1 MATVGSLAVVLTAS
15 ATDFERTMG
24 RAARS
29 VKSTEKEFMRSAR
42 RMEDIGRKWTMG
54 VTVPIVAGFTAV
66 TKAAIDWEDAFAG
79 VRKTVAA
86 TEEQFSE
93 LDQSLRK
100 MTERIPAT
108 HREIGQIA
116 ETAGQLG
123 IQTENIEDFT
133 ETMAMLGTATNMAS
147 DEAAIALAQ
156 MANVMQTGQQ
166 NFDRLGSTVVHLGNN
181 LATMESN
188 IVEFGQRIA
197 GAGKI
202 AGLTEAQVLSIGGA
216 FASVGVN
223 AEAGGTAVSKVLQSM
238 TEAVATGNK
247 NLQGFAAVS
256 GMSAAEFAT
265 SWQED
270 AGMAFTRF
278 IEGIGASG
286 DQAFAIFRSLGLTDQ
301 RMLRG
306 FLSVAGAGD
315 LMRKSIDMGTKAWEE
330 NVALINEANERY
342 KTAASRLQMLRNR
355 AYNAAIS
362 FGGAFAPLLESAME
376 KVEAL
381 IRGLQRLA
389 EWFERLPGPIRVATG
404 NMLLFL
410 AAIGPAHLAFALLYR
425 TIAGGIGLIATLQ
438 AFAASAAFAF
448 ASWRMGAATLAESLS
463 YLVGGPIK
471 LVILG
476 IGAAIAAAILLA
488 ANWDKLSGYAAA
500 AWGAI
505 SAAVLYGASLVVRG
519 IGLILSAIAAIVPAV
534 QGAAQAVLGLAD
546 SLKSSAGQS
555 LASAKSAAGAASTA
569 AKAAAAQKAIADA
582 GHNAAGTQEELAE
595 GIEGVGKAAMA
606 NLQSFDEV
614 HQMQDSMGSAA
625 PTLEDF
631 AIPEIA
637 IPEIPS
643 LGGGIVSGIGDQLA
657 KAADTAVSAWG
668 RITEAVNSFGATVME
683 KFPVVRT
690 VIESIGKVVG
700 WVRENWDTIGPVVE
714 GAVGIALAIM
724 NPWLVVALA
733 VAGVAF
739 LIIENWDKIKPVLQ
753 KVWDNIKKVA
763 LPIWEQLKKTA
774 KQVFQSILDYI
785 QTAVER
791 SRVFWDRWGGIILA
805 ITEGVW
811 NQVGIII
818 ETAIRI
824 IGDIIGAVLAIVSGD
839 WETAWKNIK
848 DIGLAVWDFLV
859 ATWENLKWTLSTIWE
874 IIKNKAIAVWENIK
888 TAIITPIQAAWDWL
902 VATWNTIG
910 QWLSDKWDWIKDV
923 ANSAWQ
929 WISDNIIFYI
939 QTAWD
944 WLVEAWN
951 TIGQWLSE
959 KWDWVKEIA
968 GTTWNLISGNITG
981 AIQGAWT
988 WLEDTW
994 NSIANFLDRTWEGIK
1009 KGASDIWKG
1018 IANTIIG
1025 FINKIV
1031 GALNSMI
1038 KEMNKIHFSIPDW
1051 VPKIGGKSWGFN
1063 LPTIAEI
1070 PMLAE
1075 GGIIT
1080 APTLAMVGERGPE
1093 AVIPLSGSGN
1103 FVESIASAV
1112 ERGSYAGT
1120 VQGMRVASASGG
1132 QQADQQEVVLR
1143 IDSTTLARLILPAII
1158 KEGQRQGLN
1167 LVVQGG

>member
-29 VKSTEKEFMRSAR
+29 VKNTEKEFMRSAR

-79 VRKTVAA
+79 VRKTVDA
-86 TEEQFSE
+86 TEAQFTE

-100 MTERIPAT
+100 MTERIPMT
-108 HREIGQIA
+108 HRDLAAIA

-123 IQTENIEDFT
+123 IQVENIEDFT

-147 DEAAIALAQ
+147 DEAAMALAQ
-156 MANVMQTGQQ
+156 FANVMQTGQRS
-166 NFDRLGSTVVHLGNN
+166 FDRLGSTVVHLGNN
-181 LATMESN
+181 LATMESSLL
-188 IVEFGQRIA
+188 EFGKRIA
-197 GAGKI
+197 GAGQI
-202 AGLTEAQVLSIGGA
+202 AGLTEAQVLAIGGA

-223 AEAGGTAVSKVLQSM
+223 AEAGGTAVSKVLASM
-238 TEAVATGNK
+238 TEAVATGNQH
-247 NLQGFAAVS
+247 LQGYAAVA
-256 GMSAAEFAT
+256 GMSAAEFAAA
-265 SWQED
+265 WRDD
-270 AGMAFTRF
+270 AGLAFTSF
-278 IEGIGASG
+278 VEGLGRSG
-286 DQAFAIFRSLGLTDQ
+286 DQAFAVLRSLGLSDQ
-301 RMLRG
+301 RLIRG
-306 FLSVAGAGD
+306 FLSVANAGD
-315 LMRKSIDMGTKAWEE
+315 LLRYSMELGTDAWEE
-330 NVALINEANERY
+330 NIALTNEANERY
-342 KTAASRLQMLRNR
+342 KTAAARLQMLRNR

-362 FGGAFAPLLESAME
+362 FGGAFAPLLEMAME
-376 KVEAL
+376 KVEVL

-410 AAIGPAHLAFALLYR
+410 AAIGPAHLALALLYR

-519 IGLILSAIAAIVPAV
+519 IGLILSAIGAIVPAV

-546 SLKSSAGQS
+546 SLKASAGQS
-555 LASAKSAAGAASTA
+555 LASAKSAAGAANTA
-569 AKAAAAQKAIADA
+569 AKAAEAQKAIADA

-595 GIEGVGKAAMA
+595 GIEGVGKAAKA

-614 HQMQDSMGSAA
+614 HQMQDSMGAAA
-625 PTLEDF
+625 PSLDDFTLP
-631 AIPEIA
+631 AID
-637 IPEIPS
+637 IPEIPEVGIG
-643 LGGGIVSGIGDQLA
+643 GGGIAAGMGEQIA
-657 KAADTAVSAWG
+657 KVADTAASAWDRLKQAMEPVNRAVQWIKDNWPTIG
-668 RITEAVNSFGATVME
+668 PIIENIASIITVLLLPAIITSGIEIMVAAGKHVAAWAMKGAAALLHGAV
-683 KFPVVRT
+683 VVGQLVL
-690 VIESIGKVVG
+690 VIAKWAWAGIMAIVHAGKVVLAWAMQGLEAVAQGAVMIGQFVLIIAKWAWAAAQAMVHAARMAAAWVIALGPVAWITAAVIALAVLIIANWDWIKEKTIEIWGIVSQWLAEKWEWIKGVANNVWG
-700 WVRENWDTIGPVVE
+700 WVREN
-714 GAVGIALAIM
+714 
-724 NPWLVVALA
+724 
-733 VAGVAF
+733 
-739 LIIENWDKIKPVLQ
+739 II
-753 KVWDNIKKVA
+753 
-763 LPIWEQLKKTA
+763 
-774 KQVFQSILDYI
+774 SH
-785 QTAVER
+785 
-791 SRVFWDRWGGIILA
+791 
-805 ITEGVW
+805 
-811 NQVGIII
+811 
-818 ETAIRI
+818 
-824 IGDIIGAVLAIVSGD
+824 
-839 WETAWKNIK
+839 
-848 DIGLAVWDFLV
+848 
-859 ATWENLKWTLSTIWE
+859 
-874 IIKNKAIAVWENIK
+874 
-888 TAIITPIQAAWDWL
+888 IQAAWDWL

-910 QWLSDKWDWIKDV
+910 QWL
-923 ANSAWQ
+923 
-929 WISDNIIFYI
+929 
-939 QTAWD
+939 
-944 WLVEAWN
+944 L
-951 TIGQWLSE
+951 E
-959 KWDWVKEIA
+959 KWDWLKQTA

-981 AIQGAWT
+981 AIQGART
-988 WLEDTW
+988 WLENTWDT
-994 NSIANFLDRTWEGIK
+994 IAGFLERTWEGIK
-1009 KGASDIWKG
+1009 KTAGDIWDGITNLIKG
-1018 IANTIIG
+1018 AINGIIG
-1025 FINKIV
+1025 FINKF
-1031 GALNSMI
+1031 I
-1038 KEMNKIHFSIPDW
+1038 KAWNKIELKVPSINIPLFGT
-1051 VPKIGGKSWGFN
+1051 VGGWTVS
-1063 LPTIAEI
+1063 LPEIKEI

-1093 AVIPLSGSGN
+1093 AVIPLSGGGN

-1158 KEGQRQGLN
+1158 KEGQRQGLD
-1167 LVVQGG
+1167 LVVQGGNR